1 MNKTLSIINFL
12 FIGLFSAQS
21 YVIGDSQSFL
31 LAENS
36 VHTKIFPSLAKVGI
50 GVSELNQM
58 LEQSPVHEEV
68 KNIFISI
75 GVNDNYF
82 DKGINKLI
90 ANLER
95 VFPNSYLFAIKGSYG
110 WGNVQGVN
118 TQTPRY
124 IEYYKKFKNS
134 RIYVIQKDVGFGDP
148 HNNKWEYKQ
157 IGDFIDYIVWKN
169 HMREKE
175 KNKGQNGG

>member
-1 MNKTLSIINFL
+1 MIKTLRIISFL
-12 FIGLFSAQS
+12 FISLFSAQS

-36 VHTKIFPSLAKVGI
+36 VHTKIFPTLSKVGI

-90 ANLER
+90 TNLER

-110 WGNVQGVN
+110 WGNVKNVN

-124 IEYYKKFKNS
+124 IEYYNKFKKVK
-134 RIYVIQKDVGFGDP
+134 IYVIEKDVGYGDP
-148 HNNKWEYKQ
+148 HQNKAAYAQ

-169 HMREKE
+169 HMREK
-175 KNKGQNGG
+175 KK